1 MSKTKIDW
9 ICMVIIGLHHS
20 ALRNLFAV
28 LHAPVACKFTSFSSS
43 SSSSS
48 HSWACFWRVTYE
60 TLHST
65 ITFIKRVMIGMQSYA
80 CCRTLIAHMGCVEHL
95 LHSMCV
101 LDATM
106 CEFTKALV
114 VSGQTV
120 NIISPFVLQLHTRIY
135 STVLTVRLPS
145 QLTAVAI
152 DCLRN

>member
-1 MSKTKIDW
+1 MLISRLEFWCGWPVRLKN
-9 ICMVIIGLHHS
+9 CVN
-20 ALRNLFAV
+20 RV
-28 LHAPVACKFTSFSSS
+28 RAPVACKFTSFSSS

-48 HSWACFWRVTYE
+48 SSSHSWTCFWRVTYE

-101 LDATM
+101 LDATI
-106 CEFTKALV
+106 CDFIKALV